1 MTPGSGATP
10 GEVAEAFQ
18 VRRAASD
25 ARLAAF
31 REGFARHLDRA
42 DDLLGEHTTVYA
54 TGSGGRGELSA
65 HSDLD
70 VFLLRRGRP
79 ASTLDSVELQAAVVR
94 ALREAGFPPPSRD
107 GEFLRMHTAER
118 LVANIGKPEDDA
130 ENTFTARMLLLLESR
145 ALAGESAHAA
155 AVSDVIAAYW
165 RNADYHPR
173 DYLPIVLVN
182 DIVRYWRILLLNYE
196 SKNTERLR
204 ELPQDRVKAD
214 LRLRSYKLR
223 FSRCM
228 TCYSFL
234 LALLAASKRHGHVG
248 AADVGELVRESPMER
263 LSRISAGAVGDAEVA
278 QLVDTLRARYV
289 EFLERTAQSKDTLDG
304 LFADPAYRRARLAEG
319 DAFGDVVFTLALRLG
334 ADNKLFRYM
343 VV

>member
-1 MTPGSGATP
+1 VT
-10 GEVAEAFQ
+10 AEAFTPGA
-18 VRRAASD
+18 VAVALEARRAASD
-25 ARLAAF
+25 ARLESF

-42 DDLLGEHTTVYA
+42 LDLLGEHTTVYA

-145 ALAGESAHAA
+145 ALAGRAAHAA

-204 ELPQDRVKAD
+204 ELPHDRVKAD

-248 AADVGELVRESPMER
+248 VGDVSELVRSSPMER
-263 LSRISAGAVGDAEVA
+263 LAHIAQSVDDQEVTR
-278 QLVDTLRARYV
+278 LVDTLRERYA
-289 EFLERTAQSKDTLDG
+289 EFLARTAQSKDTLDG

-319 DAFGDVVFTLALRLG
+319 DAFGDVVFALVLRLG

>member
-1 MTPGSGATP
+1 MSASRFLSERG
-10 GEVAEAFQ
+10 VASQ
-18 VRRAASD
+18 
-25 ARLAAF
+25 ARLTAF
-31 REGFARHLDRA
+31 REGFARHLERA
-42 DDLLGEHTTVYA
+42 PELLGEHTTVYA
-54 TGSGGRGELSA
+54 TGSGGRRELSP

-79 ASTLDSVELQAAVVR
+79 ASTLDSVEIQAAVVR
-94 ALREAGFPPPSRD
+94 TLREVGFPPPSRD

-145 ALAGESAHAA
+145 PLAGEAAYDA
-155 AVSDVIAAYW
+155 AVSAVIDAYW
-165 RNADYHPR
+165 RNADYHPH

-204 ELPQDRVKAD
+204 ELPQELVKAD

-234 LALLAASKRHGHVG
+234 LALLSASRRRGHVG
-248 AADVGELVRESPMER
+248 AAEVRQLVAESPTDR
-263 LSRISAGAVGDAEVA
+263 LDRIESDASDDAEARSLVA
-278 QLVDTLRARYV
+278 RLRDSYAD
-289 EFLERTAQSKDTLDG
+289 FLERTGQSKATLDT

-319 DAFGDVVFTLALRLG
+319 DAFGDLVFALVLRLG
-334 ADNKLFRYM
+334 VENRLFRYM

>member
-1 MTPGSGATP
+1 MSGSASATP
-10 GEVAEAFQ
+10 VAVAVALAE
-18 VRRAASD
+18 RRAASD
-25 ARLAAF
+25 VRLEAF

-42 DDLLGEHTTVYA
+42 GELLGEHTTVYA

-65 HSDLD
+65 YSDLD

-94 ALREAGFPPPSRD
+94 ALRESGFPPPSRD

-145 ALAGESAHAA
+145 ALAGIPAHEA

-165 RNADYHPR
+165 RNADYHPN

-234 LALLAASKRHGHVG
+234 LALLAAAKRHGHVG
-248 AADVGELVRESPMER
+248 ASDVSALVRATPTER
-263 LSRISAGAVGDAEVA
+263 LAHIAEASPDDPEVIR
-278 QLVDTLRARYV
+278 LIETLRERYA
-289 EFLERTAQSKDTLDG
+289 EFLERTAQSKEALDG

-319 DAFGDVVFTLALRLG
+319 DAFGDVVFALIVRLG